1 MELWS
6 ILLTLS
12 LAGWV
17 FAEEQRRWS
26 TVSFSSSLDH
36 SGMTR
41 FYLSLVWVPGEH
53 CSEKTT
59 HASDFLAE
67 SIAEPCH
74 SLDWHDLQS
83 FPAVYGAVD
92 PSVQKHVS
100 YLRIFRGWLG
110 TTSAVV
116 FPHILDNP
124 DQPALDIFLE
134 ENISV
139 GLLQVPFLD

>member
-1 MELWS
+1 
-6 ILLTLS
+6 
-12 LAGWV
+12 
-17 FAEEQRRWS
+17 
-26 TVSFSSSLDH
+26 
-36 SGMTR
+36 MTH
-41 FYLSLVWVPGEH
+41 FYLSLVWVPGER

-59 HASDFLAE
+59 HVSYFLAG

-92 PSVQKHVS
+92 PSVRKRVS
-100 YLRIFRGWLG
+100 YLRIFLGWLG
-110 TTSAVV
+110 MTSAVV

-134 ENISV
+134 ENISG
-139 GLLQVPFLD
+139 GLLLVPSLD